1 MLYTLRFFS
10 SKCSLFHNA
19 NLFGSYIIHILYT
32 GCVEIKKNNNSGAKG
47 LRCLLLSPA
56 MRPNPGM
63 AKQTEWRRIALSCKS
78 TSSFSS
84 FVGWVVD
91 FKG

>member
-32 GCVEIKKNNNSGAKG
+32 ECAKIKKKNNSGAKV
-47 LRCLLLSPA
+47 LSQVLLQFL
-56 MRPNPGM
+56 
-63 AKQTEWRRIALSCKS
+63 
-78 TSSFSS
+78 
-84 FVGWVVD
+84 D
-91 FKG
+91 KGKDRGRTNA